1 MDEHYKGNGHDTS
14 ERREHMVLQQLAER
28 GIQDI
33 RVLEAMGEVP
43 RERFV
48 AGDVRHLAYE
58 DCALPIAEGQT
69 ISQPYMVAAMCEA
82 LQLRGPETVLEI
94 GTGSGYAAA
103 VLSRLARRVVSIER
117 HPALAERAAAL
128 LRDLGYTNVE
138 VHLGDGSRG
147 WSAAAPYDA
156 ITVAAGAPTVP
167 DALTAQLR
175 DGGRLLIPVGE
186 PRQQVLLRLTRN
198 GHRLFKEELMPCV
211 FVPLI
216 GAQGWSGPE

>member
-1 MDEHYKGNGHDTS
+1 MNGQHGGNGHEAA
-14 ERREHMVLQQLAER
+14 ERRAQMVIRQLAER

-48 AGDVRHLAYE
+48 APDVRPLAYE

-128 LRDLGYTNVE
+128 LRELGYTNVD
-138 VHLGDGSRG
+138 VYLADGSRG
-147 WSAAAPYDA
+147 WPTEAPYDV

-167 DALTAQLR
+167 DALIRQLR

-186 PRQQVLLRLTRN
+186 PRQQVLTRITRAGDRLY
-198 GHRLFKEELMPCV
+198 KEELMPCV

-216 GAQGWSGPE
+216 GAHGWSGPE

>member
-1 MDEHYKGNGHDTS
+1 MSGQNGGNGHEAA
-14 ERREHMVLQQLAER
+14 ERRAQMVMRQLAER

-48 AGDVRHLAYE
+48 GGDVRHLAYE

-82 LQLRGPETVLEI
+82 IHLRGPETVLEI

-103 VLSRLARRVVSIER
+103 VLSRLVRRVVSIER

-128 LRDLGYTNVE
+128 LRDLGYSNVE
-138 VHLGDGSRG
+138 VYLGDGSRG
-147 WSAAAPYDA
+147 WPTQAPYDA

-167 DALTAQLR
+167 EALTRQLHE
-175 DGGRLLIPVGE
+175 GGRLLVPVGE
-186 PRQQVLLRLTRN
+186 PRQQVLLRLTRSGN
-198 GHRLFKEELMPCV
+198 RLLQEELMPCV

>member
-1 MDEHYKGNGHDTS
+1 
-14 ERREHMVLQQLAER
+14 
-28 GIQDI
+28 
-33 RVLEAMGEVP
+33 
-43 RERFV
+43 
-48 AGDVRHLAYE
+48 
-58 DCALPIAEGQT
+58 
-69 ISQPYMVAAMCEA
+69 
-82 LQLRGPETVLEI
+82 
-94 GTGSGYAAA
+94 
-103 VLSRLARRVVSIER
+103 LSRLARRVVSIER

>member
-1 MDEHYKGNGHDTS
+1 MDEHYKGNGHDTA
-14 ERREHMVLQQLAER
+14 ERREHMVLHQLAER

-175 DGGRLLIPVGE
+175 DAGRLLIPVGE

-216 GAQGWSGPE
+216 GAQGWSGAE

>member
-1 MDEHYKGNGHDTS
+1 MNGQHGGNGHEAA
-14 ERREHMVLQQLAER
+14 ERRAQMVIRQLAER

-48 AGDVRHLAYE
+48 APDVRPLAYE

-128 LRDLGYTNVE
+128 LRELGYTNVE
-138 VHLGDGSRG
+138 VYLGDGSRG
-147 WSAAAPYDA
+147 WPAEAPYDV

-167 DALTAQLR
+167 DALIRQLR
-175 DGGRLLIPVGE
+175 EGGRLLIPVGE
-186 PRQQVLLRLTRN
+186 PRQQVLTRITRDGDRLY
-198 GHRLFKEELMPCV
+198 KEELMPCV

-216 GAQGWSGPE
+216 GAHGWSGPE

>member
-1 MDEHYKGNGHDTS
+1 MSGQNGGNGQAAA
-14 ERREHMVLQQLAER
+14 EQRAQMVMRQLAER

-69 ISQPYMVAAMCEA
+69 ISQPFMVAAMCEA
-82 LQLRGPETVLEI
+82 LRLHGPETVLEI

-103 VLSRLARRVVSIER
+103 VLSRLVRRVISIER

-138 VHLGDGSRG
+138 VYLGDGSRG
-147 WSAAAPYDA
+147 WPALAPYDA
-156 ITVAAGAPTVP
+156 ITVAAGAPTIP
-167 DALTAQLR
+167 EALTQQLR

-186 PRQQVLLRLTRN
+186 PRQQVLLRLTRT
-198 GHRLFKEELMPCV
+198 GDRLWQEELMPCV

>member
-1 MDEHYKGNGHDTS
+1 MIGQNGGNGHGAA
-14 ERREHMVLQQLAER
+14 ERREQMVLRQLAER

-48 AGDVRHLAYE
+48 AADVRPLAYE

-69 ISQPYMVAAMCEA
+69 ISQPYMVAAICEA
-82 LQLRGPETVLEI
+82 LWLRGPETVLEI

-103 VLSRLARRVVSIER
+103 ILSRLVRRVISIER
-117 HPALAERAAAL
+117 HPALAERAATL
-128 LRDLGYTNVE
+128 LRELGYTNVD
-138 VHLGDGSRG
+138 VYLGDGSRG
-147 WSAAAPYDA
+147 WAAGAPYDA

-167 DALTAQLR
+167 AALTAQLR

-186 PRQQVLLRLTRN
+186 PRQQTLLRIVRSGDGLT
-198 GHRLFKEELMPCV
+198 KEELMPCV

-216 GAQGWSGPE
+216 GAHGWSGPE

>member
-1 MDEHYKGNGHDTS
+1 MSGQNGGNGQAAA
-14 ERREHMVLQQLAER
+14 EQRAQMVMRQLAER

-69 ISQPYMVAAMCEA
+69 ISQPFMVAAMCEA
-82 LQLRGPETVLEI
+82 LRLHGPETVLEI

-103 VLSRLARRVVSIER
+103 VLSRLVRRVISIER

-138 VHLGDGSRG
+138 VYLGDGSRG
-147 WSAAAPYDA
+147 WPAAAPYDA
-156 ITVAAGAPTVP
+156 ITVAAGAPTIP
-167 DALTAQLR
+167 EALTQQLR
-175 DGGRLLIPVGE
+175 DEGRLLIPVGE
-186 PRQQVLLRLTRN
+186 PRQQVLLRLTRT
-198 GHRLFKEELMPCV
+198 GDRLWQEELMPCV

>member
-1 MDEHYKGNGHDTS
+1 MDEHYKGNGHDPA
-14 ERREHMVLQQLAER
+14 ERREHMVLHQLAER

>member
-1 MDEHYKGNGHDTS
+1 MNGQHGGNGHEAA
-14 ERREHMVLQQLAER
+14 ERRAQMVIRQLAER

-48 AGDVRHLAYE
+48 APDVRPLAYE

-128 LRDLGYTNVE
+128 LRELGYTNVD
-138 VHLGDGSRG
+138 VYLADGSRG
-147 WSAAAPYDA
+147 WPTEAPYDV

-167 DALTAQLR
+167 DALIHQLR

-186 PRQQVLLRLTRN
+186 PRQQVLTRITRAGDRLY
-198 GHRLFKEELMPCV
+198 KEELMPCV

-216 GAQGWSGPE
+216 GAHGWSGPE

>member
-1 MDEHYKGNGHDTS
+1 MIGQSGGNGH
-14 ERREHMVLQQLAER
+14 EAAEQREQMVLRQLAER

-48 AGDVRHLAYE
+48 TGDVRHLAYE

-82 LQLRGPETVLEI
+82 LRLRGPETVLEI

-103 VLSRLARRVVSIER
+103 VLSRLARRVVTIER

-138 VHLGDGSRG
+138 VYLGDGSRG
-147 WSAAAPYDA
+147 WPVAAPYDA

-167 DALTAQLR
+167 AALTGQLR

-186 PRQQVLLRLTRN
+186 PRQQVLLRLTRR
-198 GHRLFKEELMPCV
+198 GDQLLQEELMPTV

>member
-1 MDEHYKGNGHDTS
+1 MSGQNGGNGQAAA
-14 ERREHMVLQQLAER
+14 EQRAQMVMRQLAER

-69 ISQPYMVAAMCEA
+69 ISQPFMVAAMCEA
-82 LQLRGPETVLEI
+82 LRLHGPETVLEI

-103 VLSRLARRVVSIER
+103 VLSRLVRRVISIER

-138 VHLGDGSRG
+138 VYLGDGSRG
-147 WSAAAPYDA
+147 WPAQAPYDA
-156 ITVAAGAPTVP
+156 ITVAAGAPTIP
-167 DALTAQLR
+167 EALTQQLR

-186 PRQQVLLRLTRN
+186 PRQQVLLRLTRT
-198 GHRLFKEELMPCV
+198 GDRLWQEELMPCV

>member
-1 MDEHYKGNGHDTS
+1 MIGQNGGNGHETA
-14 ERREHMVLQQLAER
+14 ERREQMVLRQLAER

-82 LQLRGPETVLEI
+82 LRLRGPETVLEI

-103 VLSRLARRVVSIER
+103 VLSRLVRRVVSIER
-117 HPALAERAAAL
+117 HPALAERAAVL
-128 LRDLGYTNVE
+128 LRELGYTNVE
-138 VHLGDGSRG
+138 VYLGDGSRG
-147 WSAAAPYDA
+147 WPIAAPYDA

-167 DALTAQLR
+167 AALTSQLR
-175 DGGRLLIPVGE
+175 DGGRMLVPVGE
-186 PRQQVLLRLTRN
+186 PRQQVLLRLTRR
-198 GHRLFKEELMPCV
+198 GDQLLQEELMPCV

-216 GAQGWSGPE
+216 GAHGWSGPE

>member
-1 MDEHYKGNGHDTS
+1 MDEHYKGNGHDAA
-14 ERREHMVLQQLAER
+14 EPREQMVLHQLAER

-33 RVLEAMGEVP
+33 RVLEAMGEVA

-103 VLSRLARRVVSIER
+103 VLSRLVRRVVSIER

-147 WSAAAPYDA
+147 WPAVAPYDA

>member
-1 MDEHYKGNGHDTS
+1 MDEHYKGNGHDTA
-14 ERREHMVLQQLAER
+14 ERREHMVLHQLAER

-82 LQLRGPETVLEI
+82 LQLRGSETVLEI

>member
-1 MDEHYKGNGHDTS
+1 MDEHYKGNGHDTA
-14 ERREHMVLQQLAER
+14 ERREHMVLHQLAER

>member
-1 MDEHYKGNGHDTS
+1 MNGQHGGNGHEAA
-14 ERREHMVLQQLAER
+14 ERRAQMVIRQLAER

-48 AGDVRHLAYE
+48 APDVRPLAYE

-128 LRDLGYTNVE
+128 LRELGYTNVD
-138 VHLGDGSRG
+138 VYLADGSRG
-147 WSAAAPYDA
+147 WPTEAPYDV

-167 DALTAQLR
+167 DALIHQLR

-186 PRQQVLLRLTRN
+186 PRQQVLTRITRAADRLY
-198 GHRLFKEELMPCV
+198 KEELMPCV

-216 GAQGWSGPE
+216 GAHGWSGPE